1 VRLTRLVEG
10 IALLV
15 LVAVLLG
22 QILGQPVL
30 FGYVTSGSMEP
41 ALSAGDGFVA
51 VPASVAGDVDEGDVV
66 VFDAQELGG
75 GGLTTHRVVEET
87 DRGYVTRGDANPFT
101 DQDSGEPP
109 VKSPQIVAVALT
121 VDGHV
126 VAIPHL
132 GSVVAGVEAAGSS
145 VLRALSVT
153 GLESGIRLL
162 SYLLVGAGIAS
173 YVVGIGRASGRVRS
187 ARSGRSRERGPDE
200 RWNDRQ
206 VAALLFGGLLVVV
219 TASMVVPSGPV
230 EFGIVSSE
238 VEAPGARVIETGTT
252 DTTSYRVVN
261 GGVVPIVSHV
271 APVSDGIAVD
281 SEWSSV
287 PGRSATNV
295 SVTLSAPPETGYY
308 RKYLVEYQY
317 LAVLPRPTIQALHGV
332 HPWLPVVV
340 IDLLVG
346 VVWALPT
353 AWLLRADDTRE
364 RRRSRSRGGE
374 HRE

>member
-1 VRLTRLVEG
+1 
-10 IALLV
+10 
-15 LVAVLLG
+15 
-22 QILGQPVL
+22 
-30 FGYVTSGSMEP
+30 
-41 ALSAGDGFVA
+41 
-51 VPASVAGDVDEGDVV
+51 
-66 VFDAQELGG
+66 
-75 GGLTTHRVVEET
+75 
-87 DRGYVTRGDANPFT
+87 
-101 DQDSGEPP
+101 
-109 VKSPQIVAVALT
+109 
-121 VDGHV
+121 
-126 VAIPHL
+126 
-132 GSVVAGVEAAGSS
+132 
-145 VLRALSVT
+145 
-153 GLESGIRLL
+153 
-162 SYLLVGAGIAS
+162 
-173 YVVGIGRASGRVRS
+173 
-187 ARSGRSRERGPDE
+187 
-200 RWNDRQ
+200 
-206 VAALLFGGLLVVV
+206 
-219 TASMVVPSGPV
+219 V
-230 EFGIVSSE
+230 EFGIVSAE
-238 VEAPGARVIETGTT
+238 FEAPGARVIETGTT